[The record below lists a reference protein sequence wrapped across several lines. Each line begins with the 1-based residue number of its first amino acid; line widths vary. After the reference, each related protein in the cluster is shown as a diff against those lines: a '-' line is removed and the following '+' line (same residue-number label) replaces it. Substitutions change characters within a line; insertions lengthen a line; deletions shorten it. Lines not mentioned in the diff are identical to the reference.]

1 MYRDDRRILFNRV
14 VWPYAIIFQLGMVV
28 THNLL
33 SSSKV
38 GMGRFESGIWSMID
52 RKTIL
57 QYVSYASSEDRE

>member
-1 MYRDDRRILFNRV
+1 
-14 VWPYAIIFQLGMVV
+14 VWSYAIIFQLGMVV